1 MTATPFDGS
10 GPMWPRALRRWRS
23 RGTVQLCLLGTGMLL
38 GTARTFTAWFGATN
52 SHGKGAEA
60 VVTSHPDRSACLAIA
75 VLLRAEI
82 DTATF
87 S

>member
-38 GTARTFTAWFGATN
+38 GTARTLYRLGLVRPT
-52 SHGKGAEA
+52 HME
-60 VVTSHPDRSACLAIA
+60 R
-75 VLLRAEI
+75 VLRLSSRRTQIGLRA
-82 DTATF
+82 
-87 S
+87 

>member
-38 GTARTFTAWFGATN
+38 RDCQDIVRLGLVRPTHMERVLRLS
-52 SHGKGAEA
+52 SHLTQIG
-60 VVTSHPDRSACLAIA
+60 
-75 VLLRAEI
+75 LRA
-82 DTATF
+82 
-87 S
+87 